1 METFQIIQWLSTEPD
16 IKDALSGDHAKS
28 KTSLWCILHMENH
41 SEGFLSSC
49 LKFPPDINFRQA
61 RHEAQLPY
69 QFNPLQ
75 HAFSFA
81 THDKMPHEKPERK
94 FRTLTLMLG
103 KLSSLSDCQH
113 YQLASISKSHH
124 LHIWRGRRWGKAIGP
139 LNLHHPLQIRQSS
152 HPASHRSSF
161 SE

>member
-1 METFQIIQWLSTEPD
+1 LSST
-16 IKDALSGDHAKS
+16 
-28 KTSLWCILHMENH
+28 
-41 SEGFLSSC
+41 SEGLDMRPNFHISSILCNMLSA
-49 LKFPPDINFRQA
+49 L
-61 RHEAQLPY
+61 LPM
-69 QFNPLQ
+69 
-75 HAFSFA
+75 
-81 THDKMPHEKPERK
+81 TRCRMKEPERK

-124 LHIWRGRRWGKAIGP
+124 LHNWRGRRWGKAIGP

-161 SE
+161 SEENEPPYV